1 MEKGYE
7 IRYKYQI
14 AHLGS
19 EPIIIAYKTENNIT
33 NDDNDY
39 KGCNSYERFLK
50 HVKLDKTPD
59 SFFQYIILKIMASQ
73 FALGWHANY
82 NDAEIVCTQEAI
94 KKTLNNLVFGHL
106 SSPTHFKLFVS
117 NIWGGQM

>member
-39 KGCNSYERFLK
+39 KGCNSYERF
-50 HVKLDKTPD
+50 
-59 SFFQYIILKIMASQ
+59 
-73 FALGWHANY
+73 
-82 NDAEIVCTQEAI
+82 
-94 KKTLNNLVFGHL
+94 
-106 SSPTHFKLFVS
+106 
-117 NIWGGQM
+117 